1 MNRELKKMI
10 DQTVDVVSSILNM
23 PSLEKE
29 LGLKG
34 NYPQI
39 VSMEMALLPM
49 CMIAMDNTISED
61 EAKALSYYFDMGCDY
76 ITMNEMA
83 YSSSVYSEAQSPKVP
98 AMLQILVAFDN
109 SVNESDPGSRDIPY
123 ASILYLNTI
132 TEIAK
137 ETKSMLRTKDGR
149 GVEFAIRYMM
159 SMTDYIKS
167 NLNKRDQNPKNDE
180 STMDQKQKGMT
191 LSQKNAIRSAKDYLD
206 GHRGYSRTGLINQLS
221 SEYGEAFPME
231 DAVFAIDY
239 LEKSNQVDW
248 DQQAAFSAETYLENR
263 AYSRK
268 GLYDQL
274 ISEYGEGFTPEQAEH
289 GLKAVGY

>member
-1 MNRELKKMI
+1 MNRELKNMI

-34 NYPQI
+34 NYPRI

-61 EAKALSYYFDMGCDY
+61 EAKALSYYFDMECDY
-76 ITMNEMA
+76 IAMNELA
-83 YSSSVYSEAQSPKVP
+83 YSSSVYSEAKSPKVP
-98 AMLQILVAFDN
+98 AILQILVAFDN
-109 SVNESDPGSRDIPY
+109 SVSESDIYSQDVSY
-123 ASILYLNTI
+123 TSILYLNTI

-137 ETKSMLRTKDGR
+137 ETKSTLRTKDGK

-167 NLNKRDQNPKNDE
+167 NLNKRDRNTKNDE
-180 STMDQKQKGMT
+180 FMMDQQQERMT

-206 GHRGYSRTGLINQLS
+206 RHRGYSREGLINQLS
-221 SEYGEAFPME
+221 SEYGEAFPTE
-231 DAVFAIDY
+231 DAVFAIEY

-248 DQQAAFSAETYLENR
+248 NQQAAFSAETYLENR

-274 ISEYGEGFTPEQAEH
+274 ISEYGEGFTPEQAEY
-289 GLKAVGY
+289 GLKKVGY